1 MLEEAGLVKVEK
13 GYEGRRARRW
23 VAATRRGRAA
33 LAAEVNS
40 SRELISRVDGAAWSG
55 RCSVRRDG
63 GGGGLT

>member
-13 GYEGRRARRW
+13 GYEGRRPRRW

-40 SRELISRVDGAAWSG
+40 SRELISRVDGAA
-55 RCSVRRDG
+55 
-63 GGGGLT
+63 